1 MKMIKMINIILLIC
15 CLVWS
20 LIVILPEDLL
30 CFSIFIMASGIFI
43 IALYLGELIIVL
55 KDMKGK

>member
-1 MKMIKMINIILLIC
+1 MIKALNIILLIC

-43 IALYLGELIIVL
+43 IALYLGELIIIL
-55 KDMKGK
+55 KDMKEK